1 MKVNRFRLFRRRC
14 LGAGLTG
21 LFTDA
26 YKRICLLWTRL
37 FASTFRCCRRCS
49 TRTYGRKGLP
59 LPDCERKWHMCGEAS
74 LQEIL
79 FFNERIQTVYVFRE
93 MLQSA
98 LACKDPNIMEQ
109 SLDKFVLA
117 VKTSGIPELEKMWR
131 MLESG

>member
-1 MKVNRFRLFRRRC
+1 M
-14 LGAGLTG
+14 
-21 LFTDA
+21 
-26 YKRICLLWTRL
+26 
-37 FASTFRCCRRCS
+37 
-49 TRTYGRKGLP
+49 
-59 LPDCERKWHMCGEAS
+59 PDCERKWRMCGEAS

-98 LACKDPNIMEQ
+98 LACKDPNVMEQ